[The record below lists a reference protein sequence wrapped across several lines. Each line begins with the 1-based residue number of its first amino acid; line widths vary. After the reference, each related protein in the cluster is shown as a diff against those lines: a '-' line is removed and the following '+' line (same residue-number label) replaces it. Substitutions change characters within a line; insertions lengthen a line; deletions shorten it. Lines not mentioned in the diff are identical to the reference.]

1 MQLNSY
7 FLGLILYITTFPQ
20 KPQSFHNL
28 IFLNSILMK
37 VSLFHTETGDMS
49 SPFWGKNKTK
59 QNIAQAKNFCATE
72 DSYLKS
78 GIF

>member
-1 MQLNSY
+1 
-7 FLGLILYITTFPQ
+7 
-20 KPQSFHNL
+20 
-28 IFLNSILMK
+28 MK

-72 DSYLKS
+72 DSYLTKWNILNWCFTTKLRQNVYSFHVIPS
-78 GIF
+78 GNL